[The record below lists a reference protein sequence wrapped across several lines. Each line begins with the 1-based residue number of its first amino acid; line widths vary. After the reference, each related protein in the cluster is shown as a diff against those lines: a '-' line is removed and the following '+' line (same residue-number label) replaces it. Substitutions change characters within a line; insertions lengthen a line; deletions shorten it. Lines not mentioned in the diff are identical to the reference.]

1 MKYQYGP
8 TKLRQEKK
16 AHYNDIHSDLIKEEL
31 ILREKSFL
39 FVKCVYQLVNEKV
52 CNILPFTTIAN

>member
-16 AHYNDIHSDLIKEEL
+16 AQYSDIYSNLIKEEL

-39 FVKCVYQLVNEKV
+39 FVKYVYQLINEKV